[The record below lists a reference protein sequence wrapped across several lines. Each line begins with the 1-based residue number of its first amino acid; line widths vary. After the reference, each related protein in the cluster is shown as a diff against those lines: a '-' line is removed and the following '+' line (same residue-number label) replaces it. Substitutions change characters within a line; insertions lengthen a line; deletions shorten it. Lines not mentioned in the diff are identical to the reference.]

1 MARSL
6 PNTAHAMPPSFPHA
20 SASSV
25 TIGSS
30 CMFPEVITSIGG
42 SGTPICSEGAGEI
55 VQQEELHRGG
65 GEHNA
70 QLGQLVGKAAASATP

>member
-1 MARSL
+1 M
-6 PNTAHAMPPSFPHA
+6 PNTAHAMPPSFPARLGVVGDDRLIVHVSRGHHKHRRFRNA
-20 SASSV
+20 HLL
-25 TIGSS
+25 
-30 CMFPEVITSIGG
+30 
-42 SGTPICSEGAGEI
+42 EGAGEI